1 MQRSTLG
8 SKPTSRSRRRSYAC
22 ARTTSTTSSRNAALS
37 VTSSGTPPR
46 SPTSQRA
53 GTRKRNDSQPLPTT
67 ARRARATSARL
78 PKLSLA
84 RSNSIEAARCCLR
97 VCRER
102 YRFANFAKSRAASDR
117 DPIRSSAASS
127 AAVRVDRT
135 IPTSCTYPHPRG
147 PRRPARTH
155 VPRLSRSNRAR
166 KLFRTTKV
174 VPQRSLRQRS
184 RAARRRTLTCH
195 RGERPQSRCRV
206 ILQASRV
213 MML

>member
-117 DPIRSSAASS
+117 DPIRSQRGEFS
-127 AAVRVDRT
+127 
-135 IPTSCTYPHPRG
+135 RG
-147 PRRPARTH
+147 PSRSNDSDVLHLPAPARTTT
-155 VPRLSRSNRAR
+155 PGTYARSTAVEIESG
-166 KLFRTTKV
+166 TKAV
-174 VPQRSLRQRS
+174 SNDES
-184 RAARRRTLTCH
+184 RAAAVVEAAVTGC
-195 RGERPQSRCRV
+195 
-206 ILQASRV
+206 
-213 MML
+213 